1 MCLQY
6 RLSLS
11 LSLFLRN
18 IDKVHAGIGD
28 KFAMLIQ
35 WVTTFIAGFVVGFIR
50 GWQLALLLAFI
61 TPIMGVA
68 GAVFFRVRGSCMI
81 IMWRERQR
89 ERESER
95 ERERVSV
102 CVCVVIVTPFN
113 TVD

>member
-1 MCLQY
+1 MSYVCVY
-6 RLSLS
+6 SIDSLSLP

-35 WVTTFIAGFVVGFIR
+35 WLTTFIAGFVVGFIR

-81 IMWRERQR
+81 IMWRERERQR
-89 ERESER
+89 ER
-95 ERERVSV
+95 VCV

>member
-1 MCLQY
+1 MLCIVDFEHKYSNAHTVCTVHTHLLISY
-6 RLSLS
+6 VRVYSIDS

-68 GAVFFRVRGSCMI
+68 GAVFFRVRRSCMI
-81 IMWRERQR
+81 IMM
-89 ERESER
+89 
-95 ERERVSV
+95 SV
-102 CVCVVIVTPFN
+102 HVH
-113 TVD
+113 